1 MDIEEEELLGEILYE
16 KLKKKVKSNLD
27 TDCDDLVPDGFQSR
41 NLYTD
46 LLPNADKI
54 PEVLKLRFSE
64 VFEF

>member
-1 MDIEEEELLGEILYE
+1 MDIEEEELLGEIFVRE
-16 KLKKKVKSNLD
+16 IKKVKSNLD

-54 PEVLKLRFSE
+54 PEVSW
-64 VFEF
+64 